1 MARAVTQ
8 TSDDDVLCLET
19 LSDLQNRNKPV
30 LCLYGSYDDARA
42 CDAGRFIRE
51 CIGTCPELMRRC
63 MSLTPDVCLVCACHT
78 CVGVVFVRLAEM
90 RSVVCGIA
98 RLQMFTHS
106 RGVCRFPY
114 RISYFALGVLRPAC
128 ENIRYRDSSGRV
140 VKKRVRSP

>member
-90 RSVVCGIA
+90 RSVVG
-98 RLQMFTHS
+98 S
-106 RGVCRFPY
+106 RDCRCSRIRAAFAVSRIVY
-114 RISYFALGVLRPAC
+114 RILRWVCCVLRAKIYDTETVPV
-128 ENIRYRDSSGRV
+128 EL
-140 VKKRVRSP
+140 